1 MKIRLVM
8 LGKTKRPELRALF
21 ADYVGRIERACE
33 ITVSDLREPT
43 EAALARL
50 KIDTAAHIVLLDAGG
65 REHTSQEFARWLGAL
80 RDRGARELVFLCGND
95 IGFPAAFRKH
105 AKEAISLSKL
115 TMPHE
120 LARVVLA
127 EQIYRALAILS
138 GHPYAK

>member
-1 MKIRLVM
+1 MKIRLIM
-8 LGKTKRPELRALF
+8 LGKTNRPELRALF
-21 ADYVGRIERACE
+21 EDYVGRIQRACE

-50 KIDTAAHIVLLDAGG
+50 KIDSSAHTVLLDAGG
-65 REHTSQEFARWLGAL
+65 REHTSREFARWLGAL

-95 IGFPAAFRKH
+95 VGFPPAFRKW
-105 AKEAISLSKL
+105 AKEEISLSTL
-115 TMPHE
+115 TMPHD